1 MSTRIPRMAPTRRRA
16 LPTALRGPLW
26 FGAYVAVV
34 VAPLIFAVI
43 GVVDDD
49 RGFWREFT
57 VALGF
62 VGLSMMGLQFVLV
75 ARVKVVA
82 APFGED
88 ALVHF
93 HRYMGYL
100 ATALIL
106 AHPVLL
112 IAVVNADYLER
123 VNPFTAPWAGRFGT
137 LSILCLLAVIVTSVW
152 RAALRISYE
161 VWQGVHLVLSTVAIV
176 AALVHV
182 ELIGHYVNQ
191 PWKRVLWVFMTA
203 GFLAVFVWVRI
214 VRPVMRTRRRWTV
227 ASVRPERGGVYTV
240 TLQPDGHDGFSFAPG
255 QFGWLSVNRSP
266 FALTQHPFSFSSNGD
281 DSSALQMSIK
291 ELGDFTRTIRTITPG
306 TRAYV
311 DGPHGV
317 FSPDHYGGPG
327 FVLLGGGVGMGPLM
341 SILRTFATRGERRP
355 CFLFFGMARS
365 DDATFREE
373 IDHLATQL
381 TLTVVYVVEDP
392 PSGWAGEHGR
402 ITAET
407 LRRHL
412 PVGHDALQYFICGP
426 GAMQDAMEDVL
437 DSLKVPG
444 AHVHTE
450 RFNFV

>member
-1 MSTRIPRMAPTRRRA
+1 MPTPTSARVR
-16 LPTALRGPLW
+16 LPAALRGPAW
-26 FGAYVAVV
+26 FGAYLAVV
-34 VAPLIFAVI
+34 VVPLIFAVI
-43 GVVDDD
+43 GVVDDG

-100 ATALIL
+100 ATVLIL

-112 IAVVNADYLER
+112 IVLVNADYLER

-137 LSILCLLAVIVTSVW
+137 LAILCLLAVVVTSVW
-152 RAALRISYE
+152 RAALRITYE
-161 VWQGVHLVLSTVAIV
+161 VWQGLHLVLSTVAIV
-176 AALVHV
+176 AALIHV

-191 PWKRVLWVFMTA
+191 PWKRVLWAVMTA

-214 VRPVMRTRRRWTV
+214 VRPVLRTRRPWTV
-227 ASVRPERGGVYTV
+227 ASVRSERGGVHTV
-240 TLQPDGHDGFSFAPG
+240 TLRPIGHGGFSFAPG
-255 QFGWLSVNRSP
+255 QFGWLSVHRSP

-281 DSSALQMSIK
+281 DRSALQMSIK
-291 ELGDFTRTIRTITPG
+291 ELGDFTRTIKSIAPG

-317 FSPDHYGGPG
+317 FSPDNYDGPG
-327 FVLLGGGVGMGPLM
+327 FVFLGGGVGIGPLM

-355 CFLFFGMARS
+355 CLLFFGVARIE
-365 DDATFREE
+365 DATFREE
-373 IDHLATQL
+373 IDTLATRL
-381 TLTVVYVVEDP
+381 PLTVVYVVSDP
-392 PSGWAGEHGR
+392 PSDWAGEQGR
-402 ITAET
+402 ITTET

-412 PVGHDALQYFICGP
+412 PREHETLQYFICGP
-426 GAMQDAMEDVL
+426 GAMQDAMEDAL
-437 DSLKVPG
+437 GALKVPG